1 MKIWYNS
8 AMSARSKKSGQSM
21 VEYIIVFTAL
31 LVVFAVLC
39 VFVRAATAS
48 AERTAAFVTCEYP

>member
-31 LVVFAVLC
+31 LVVLLALYF
-39 VFVRAATAS
+39 FVGAAKAS
-48 AERTAAFVTCEYP
+48 AEKTAAFVTCDYP

>member
-1 MKIWYNS
+1 
-8 AMSARSKKSGQSM
+8 MSARSKKSGQSM